1 MSAIVHVEVKYA
13 AELVRNL
20 RETFPD
26 AVDTGVVEAV
36 RTVSE
41 RMLQTANRLVPV
53 RTGFLKSTIMLEKT
67 SIAKWAFRLV
77 ARAPYASYV
86 EWGTSRMAAR
96 LFMTQAV
103 EFHKP
108 EMWEQVENA
117 VAEAVR
123 SAFT

>member
-1 MSAIVHVEVKYA
+1 MSAIISVEVKYA
-13 AELVRNL
+13 EKLVDNL

-36 RTVSE
+36 QTVSE

-53 RTGFLKSTIMLEKT
+53 RTGFLKSSIVLEET
-67 SIAKWAFRLV
+67 GRWMFRLV

>member
-1 MSAIVHVEVKYA
+1 MSAVVHVEVKYA

-26 AVDTGVVEAV
+26 ALDKGVVEAV
-36 RTVSE
+36 QTVSE
-41 RMLQTANRLVPV
+41 RMLDTANRLVPV
-53 RTGFLKSTIMLEKT
+53 RTGFLKSSIVLEET
-67 SIAKWAFRLV
+67 GKWTFRLI

-103 EFHKP
+103 ELHKP

-117 VAEAVR
+117 VVAALR
-123 SAFT
+123 FT